1 MKKIIFFF
9 ILNLMPLHVFA
20 DENVMAFTYEEK
32 ESGTEPVNVRYLV
45 NKLFLR
51 IDDGVLQGDF
61 LLFDRKNK
69 IIYNVNQDD
78 ESILVIRPHKWLEPK
93 FSFSVKEHK
102 KILADAPEVEGKKI
116 LDYSKLADNKLC
128 HRLQILPDVYHEE
141 LKAFIEYQDV
151 LSGQQVRILHNTPK
165 ELHSP
170 CLLVDQVYNAGS
182 YYQIGLPIQEF
193 HSRGYVKRLIDYRHI
208 KVKAEWSVL
217 PEGFK
222 RYSISD

>member
-1 MKKIIFFF
+1 MRKIILFVIFS
-9 ILNLMPLHVFA
+9 LMPLSVCA
-20 DENVMAFTYEEK
+20 DENIMSFTYEEK
-32 ESGTEPVNVRYLV
+32 ESGTDAVNVRYLV
-45 NKLFLR
+45 NESFLR
-51 IDDGVLQGDF
+51 IDNGVLEDDF

-69 IIYNVNQDD
+69 TIYNVNQQDQ
-78 ESILVIRPHKWLEPK
+78 SILVIRPHKWLEPK
-93 FSFSVKEHK
+93 FTFSVKEHK
-102 KILADAPEVEGKKI
+102 KILADAPEVAGKKI
-116 LDYSKLADNKLC
+116 IDYSKVADNELC
-128 HRLQILPDVYHEE
+128 HRLQIIPDVYHKE

-151 LSGQQVRILHNTPK
+151 LSGQQVRILHNTPTDM
-165 ELHSP
+165 HSP

-208 KVKAEWSVL
+208 KIKKQWFAL